1 VIFSDLFLS
10 EKEKTFKIYPYPEF
24 NSELVPHTMQ
34 YPGSSILIPRRI
46 AEAVQE
52 FQGGFDRTTP
62 GMEDWDHQL
71 AIHHLGFCAYHLPE
85 PLFVYRTYTSTKRDA
100 DYAKIEDIRAFMDKK
115 WKPYRLKE
123 KKIMCGC
130 NSPKKPLGSQPAST
144 MTSSGNF
151 SSASITPLEFDADK
165 QQMVV
170 LEYVGPV
177 LEPFTITS
185 RMSRNVRYRFGNN
198 DQHRLKTVFL
208 GDADYLMGQA
218 GRDGKPLYRMVS
230 HAGVEGANDPT
241 EFLGQPIAV

>member
-1 VIFSDLFLS
+1 
-10 EKEKTFKIYPYPEF
+10 
-24 NSELVPHTMQ
+24 
-34 YPGSSILIPRRI
+34 
-46 AEAVQE
+46 
-52 FQGGFDRTTP
+52 
-62 GMEDWDHQL
+62 
-71 AIHHLGFCAYHLPE
+71 
-85 PLFVYRTYTSTKRDA
+85 
-100 DYAKIEDIRAFMDKK
+100 
-115 WKPYRLKE
+115 
-123 KKIMCGC
+123 MCGC